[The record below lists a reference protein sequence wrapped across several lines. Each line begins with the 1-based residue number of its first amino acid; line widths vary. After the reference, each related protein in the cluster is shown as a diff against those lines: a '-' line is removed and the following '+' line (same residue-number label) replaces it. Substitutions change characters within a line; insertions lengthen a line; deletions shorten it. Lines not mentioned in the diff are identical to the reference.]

1 MFRLVFLRFVVLLQD
16 FLMVLQVG
24 IEFLKVSLELIL
36 VAQHFAVVLL
46 DLAGQQVQAGDVV
59 AVTRLGQHQAV
70 GAENHFA
77 YHRDAA
83 NGVLQTRSAQ
93 ALYISIVRVAFR
105 RVTQLG
111 QDLELVPTRT
121 QLVQGALQ
129 FTVFGLATD
138 QGWVGGAGQRLVLQL
153 DQLHPAIR
161 AVIALGRRRVEYRE
175 RALAIAQPITLDL
188 GLDATVE
195 FLEVEVRVIGYQHYL
210 QFR

>member
-1 MFRLVFLRFVVLLQD
+1 MA
-16 FLMVLQVG
+16 
-24 IEFLKVSLELIL
+24 
-36 VAQHFAVVLL
+36 VA
-46 DLAGQQVQAGDVV
+46 
-59 AVTRLGQHQAV
+59 RLGQHHAV
-70 GAENHFA
+70 GAENQFA
-77 YHRDAA
+77 HHRDAA

-93 ALYISIVRVAFR
+93 ALYISIVRVAFW

-111 QDLELVPTRT
+111 QYLELVPTRT

-153 DQLHPAIR
+153 DKLHPAIR